1 MLFRTG
7 NQTTACRIERD
18 RLCGEKAGECA
29 VGNQFGGEP
38 GRKRFVAVNQHIVL
52 PLPQAPRQSRTAA
65 SSRIVRRVFI
75 TGAEYG

>member
-52 PLPQAPRQSRTAA
+52 PLP
-65 SSRIVRRVFI
+65 
-75 TGAEYG
+75 

>member
-29 VGNQFGGEP
+29 VGNQFGGET
-38 GRKRFVAVNQHIVL
+38 GNHRFCSLLAAVVRRL
-52 PLPQAPRQSRTAA
+52 QAPRQSRTAA